1 MILHSIQHP
10 IAMSHPITETQKS
23 RTQLVAS
30 GILFLLVGFAA
41 MSLPVLFTAL
51 IVRFL
56 AIFILVSGVMSL
68 VMAIIGKHK
77 NYRLLEILSG
87 IIRIAAGLVLLSCLK
102 SGALV
107 ITMAFSIYL
116 VVEGL
121 FVIGASLKMRTTP
134 GWVWSL
140 FNGVGALVLGIL
152 VSMGWP
158 SSSFS
163 ILGLFFGINLVMKG
177 AAQFAL
183 AFGPRPAAPA
193 AA

>member
-1 MILHSIQHP
+1 
-10 IAMSHPITETQKS
+10 MSQPNNDIQKS
-23 RTQLVAS
+23 RTFLIAS

-41 MSLPVLFTAL
+41 MSLPVLFTAV

-56 AIFILVSGVMSL
+56 AIFILVSGVISL
-68 VMAIIGKHK
+68 AMALVGKHK

-87 IIRIAAGLVLLSCLK
+87 IIRITAGVVLLSCLK
-102 SGALV
+102 SSAVV
-107 ITMAFSIYL
+107 ITMAFAIYL

-121 FVIGASLKMRTTP
+121 FVIGASLKMRSTP
-134 GWVWSL
+134 GWFWTL
-140 FNGVGALVLGIL
+140 LNGVAALGLGIL
-152 VSMGWP
+152 VYMGWP

-163 ILGLFFGINLVMKG
+163 ILGFFFGINLVMKG

-183 AFGPRPAAPA
+183 GVSPRPAAIA